1 MTQVYKID
9 ESKIGA
15 IKKRNLFRALRP
27 LVLVWILVALVVYF
41 TSANQSIE
49 IFWPSIVF
57 GLLIL
62 ILPVY
67 VGVNR
72 MGKSYATLEITLDDS
87 GIDMKADMLPY
98 KKIRWEN
105 LSVQEKSNGTIA
117 LIDKSTSKFFRMW
130 KGHGVIVIQPE
141 MKDIDKLLNQIRNRV
156 NY

>member
-1 MTQVYKID
+1 MMQVYKID
-9 ESKIGA
+9 ETKIDA
-15 IKKRNLFRALRP
+15 IKKRNLFRAVRP
-27 LVLVWILVALVVYF
+27 LILGWILVALVLYF
-41 TSANQSIE
+41 TSANQSIK
-49 IFWPSIVF
+49 IFWPSILF

-87 GIDMKADMLPY
+87 GVDMKADMIPY

-105 LSVQEKSNGTIA
+105 LLVQEKSNGTIV
-117 LIDKSTSKFFRMW
+117 LIDKSVSKFFRMW

-141 MKDIDKLLNQIRNRV
+141 MSDIDKLLDQIRYRV